1 MNLEQIKQLREQTG
15 AGINDCKKCLEESG
29 NDFNKAIELL
39 RKKGVEVAYK
49 KSSRE
54 TGEGA
59 IGCYVHS
66 NGKIAALVKVKCETD
81 FVARNKEFQELIKDL
96 AMHITAMNPLYKSA
110 NDVPEQVKNKEKEI
124 EAEKLKTQGKPAE
137 IIDKILEGKLRKF
150 YEQVCLLNQPF
161 VRDDKKSVDD
171 LIKEKIQ
178 KLGENIEVG
187 EFVRFECYG
196 KTQNQQS
203 KS

>member
-1 MNLEQIKQLREQTG
+1 MKHKTNLKEIKQLREMTG
-15 AGINDCKKCLEESG
+15 AGINDCKKCLEEARG
-29 NDFNKAIELL
+29 DFNKAIELL
-39 RKKGVEVAYK
+39 RKKGAEIAHK
-49 KSSRE
+49 KSFRK

-66 NGKIAALVKVKCETD
+66 NQKIAALVKIKCETD
-81 FVARNKEFQELIKDL
+81 FVARNSEFQELAKDL
-96 AMHITAMNPLYKSA
+96 AMQITAMNPLYKSED
-110 NDVPEQVKNKEKEI
+110 DVPEQIKNKEKEI
-124 EAEKLKTQGKPAE
+124 ETEKLKTQNKPAT

-161 VRDDKKSVDD
+161 VRDDKKSIDD

-187 EFVRFECYG
+187 EFVRMEL
-196 KTQNQQS
+196 
-203 KS
+203 